1 MWDRNGSDHVDSLAL
16 DDTEKA
22 RFTLSKALL
31 GSLDNVWHV
40 REDALNQRVR
50 GSSPWRRTLLTLAF
64 LSMREG
70 PESFCRG
77 LQVRRP

>member
-1 MWDRNGSDHVDSLAL
+1 MWDRIRSDHADSMAL
-16 DDTEKA
+16 DDTDEA
-22 RFTLSKALL
+22 RSTLSEALA
-31 GSLDNVWHV
+31 GPIETAWHPT
-40 REDALNQRVR
+40 EGALNQRVR